1 MTLKSMTGFARAE
14 GRLGSTSWQ
23 WEVRSVNGRGLDV
36 RLRLPSGYEEQESA
50 IRKMVTARLGRG
62 NVSVNLQIKS
72 EGGASQIQ
80 VNEQV
85 LEQMLAAMKVIGAR
99 TTLAPPSAAEL
110 LNMKGVLETCEVAE
124 SEQIAAQRIAAIM
137 ASLQQAISAIA
148 DMRAAEGAHLE
159 REIAAQINEV
169 EVLVAQIA
177 ASPVRTRA
185 AIQERLTQNVARII
199 SETSTLDENRLYL
212 EAAIL
217 ATKLDVE
224 EELKR
229 LSAHIAA
236 ARELLDCNEPVGRRF
251 DFLAQEF
258 NREANTLCSKSNDT
272 AITRSGLAMKAVIDQ
287 LREQVQNIE

>member
-23 WEVRSVNGRGLDV
+23 WEVRSVNGRGLDI
-36 RLRLPSGYEEQESA
+36 RLRLPSGYEEHESA
-50 IRKMVTARLGRG
+50 IRKKVSTQLGRG
-62 NVSVNLQIKS
+62 NVAVNLQVKRE
-72 EGGASQIQ
+72 EGTSQLR

-85 LEQMLAAMKVIGAR
+85 LSQMLSAIELIAAR
-99 TTLAPPSAAEL
+99 TTLAAPSAVDL
-110 LNMKGVLETCEVAE
+110 LTMKGVLEA
-124 SEQIAAQRIAAIM
+124 SEQEESDQTAAERVGAIM
-137 ASLQQAISAIA
+137 VSLQQAINAIA
-148 DMRAAEGAHLE
+148 DMRAAEGAHLH
-159 REIAAQINEV
+159 RVIGTQIDDIEI
-169 EVLVAQIA
+169 LVAKVA
-177 ASPVRTRA
+177 ASPVRTPE
-185 AIQERLTQNVARII
+185 AIRDRLRQNVAKLLA
-199 SETSTLDENRLYL
+199 ETSALDENRLYL
-212 EAAIL
+212 EAALL

-236 ARELLDCNEPVGRRF
+236 ARELLLSNEPVGRRF

-272 AITRSGLAMKAVIDQ
+272 AITRSGLAMKALIDQ